1 MPRKPQEIQKQ
12 NEEEKQSNNNQKY
25 RYIKRNENKLTS
37 KENQNQFFEN
47 NQNQNNNYQK
57 ENINTKKRSFVN
69 DSRQNNF
76 INNNKNEENLKKNE
90 EEENNENLNNNPNS
104 ENLLD
109 SETYIVDNE
118 DSIEKPPNAIE
129 INDLLGEKCKIE
141 MDILS
146 INFTNFEQS
155 KTSSKS
161 MGVVKAYGAN
171 TYQGLVRNYNEDRV
185 SIIINMAKPK
195 NYPKKYWPKTSF
207 FGIYDGHGGSMCAEF
222 LRDCLHKLILNDPN
236 FPENVELAIKNGF
249 FNAEKNFLNE
259 IALDPNDTNII
270 SDRSG
275 SCAVVVLIVDK
286 KIYVANVG
294 DSRALFS
301 EKKGINFVVV
311 TDDHKPNNP
320 NEKNRIIKNGGH
332 VYQSRT
338 VISGAEN
345 ENLNGQILFGPY
357 RVLPGRLSVSRTIGD
372 IEAKSETFGGN
383 PNVIIWEPDI
393 FIYDL
398 NKNDIDFFIMG
409 CDGIFD
415 QMSNQEVMECAW
427 MILNNEPNNNKE
439 NESEN
444 NNEESFEYNFEN
456 VNIHEKCGLIVDF
469 IIKSSMVRKSFD
481 NVTCLMIA
489 FNDFIPKEKDEKKLN
504 SISTEEYLKNIYR
517 LNNSVNN
524 QVKAQNKKSNK
535 ILNNIDNQ
543 RKSENDNHI
552 YNSGIIS
559 NPHNKNITN
568 KINTNNSSK
577 DMPKNFLKPNLKLT
591 NFINTKTTVPNNS
604 NDFLPKT
611 YRNTDSSIVAK
622 KNNYNINTMNN
633 ISNNNKVY
641 IKKRKERNPP
651 KKSVNKT
658 DINNNNE
665 ENLSKSNIATKK
677 MVNKIDV
684 QEVRRST
691 ANNISIQRLSN
702 NQQGKKKRINTGNN
716 INSSKLDGSQSQ
728 NELLNNIYSPNKSK
742 NDTNINNNISN
753 NINNNIIQ
761 KLKQNKIAKM
771 PLELNNKLIN
781 SNNPNNNSLN
791 VHFYYSNTYS
801 TKYKKLPYLKTNSIS
816 NIPSLTSNTNH
827 LTTTNVTLNS
837 INTQMRPKKI
847 KNLTKPKTFRYN
859 NNTSL
864 NKYRKTFYKNNFFGN
879 GSKPN
884 YNHYSHNINN
894 ISNNNNIISH
904 HNNIVYSQNFNVKIK
919 SRKGRETITSRKKK
933 NSFHKVIKSL
943 GLNNENGVK
952 NNVKQLSSKKLSYSK
967 EKDIKNFLYKNK
979 TNIVSA
985 QNDNIS
991 GNKKYTKKN
1000 NYKDNIKY

>member
-1 MPRKPQEIQKQ
+1 MPRKPQEIQNQK
-12 NEEEKQSNNNQKY
+12 EEEKQSNNNQKY
-25 RYIKRNENKLTS
+25 RYIKRNENKLQPN
-37 KENQNQFFEN
+37 KNHNHFLEN
-47 NQNQNNNYQK
+47 NQNQNNNYPK
-57 ENINTKKRSFVN
+57 ENINTKKRSFIN
-69 DSRQNNF
+69 DSKQKNH
-76 INNNKNEENLKKNE
+76 IDNNKNDENIKQNE
-90 EEENNENLNNNPNS
+90 EEDNNENLNNNLNN

-109 SETYIVDNE
+109 SETYIVDDENSVE
-118 DSIEKPPNAIE
+118 RPPNAIE

-207 FGIYDGHGGSMCAEF
+207 FGIYDGHGGSMCSEF
-222 LRDCLHKLILNDPN
+222 LRDCLHKLILNDTN
-236 FPENVELAIKNGF
+236 FPENVELAIRNGF
-249 FNAEKNFLNE
+249 YNAEKNFLNE
-259 IALDPNDTNII
+259 IALDPNDTNVIT
-270 SDRSG
+270 DRSG

-301 EKKGINFVVV
+301 EKKGKNFVVV
-311 TDDHKPNNP
+311 TDDHKPNNI

-372 IEAKSETFGGN
+372 IEAKSEKFGGN

-427 MILNNEPNNNKE
+427 MILNNETNNNKE
-439 NESEN
+439 NESGN

-489 FNDFIPKEKDEKKLN
+489 FNDFTSKEKDEKKLN

-524 QVKAQNKKSNK
+524 QVNQPNRKAHK
-535 ILNNIDNQ
+535 IINNMDNQ
-543 RKSENDNHI
+543 RKAENDNHA

-559 NPHNKNITN
+559 NPHNKNIN
-568 KINTNNSSK
+568 KINNNNSAK
-577 DMPKNFLKPNLKLT
+577 DMPKNLLKANLKLT
-591 NFINTKTTVPNNS
+591 NFINAKTNMPNNS

-622 KNNYNINTMNN
+622 KNYNINTMNN
-633 ISNNNKVY
+633 INNNNRVY

-658 DINNNNE
+658 DINNNE
-665 ENLSKSNIATKK
+665 ENLSKSNIVTKK
-677 MVNKIDV
+677 IINKIDI
-684 QEVRRST
+684 QEVRRSV
-691 ANNISIQRLSN
+691 ANNISIQRLTN
-702 NQQGKKKRINTGNN
+702 NQPGGKKRINTGNN
-716 INSSKLDGSQSQ
+716 INSNKLDSSQSQ
-728 NELLNNIYSPNKSK
+728 NELSNNLYSPNKS
-742 NDTNINNNISN
+742 NNNNISN
-753 NINNNIIQ
+753 NISNNIIQ
-761 KLKQNKIAKM
+761 KLKQNKISKM

-781 SNNPNNNSLN
+781 SNNINNNSLN

-816 NIPSLTSNTNH
+816 NIPSLTSNINH

-837 INTQMRPKKI
+837 INTQLRPKKI
-847 KNLTKPKTFRYN
+847 KNLTKPKTFRY

-879 GSKPN
+879 GTKPN

-894 ISNNNNIISH
+894 ISN
-904 HNNIVYSQNFNVKIK
+904 HNSIVYSQNFNVKIK
-919 SRKGRETITSRKKK
+919 SRKSRETMTSRKKK

-943 GLNNENGVK
+943 GLNTENAAK
-952 NNVKQLSSKKLSYSK
+952 NKTKQLSSKKLSYSK

-979 TNIVSA
+979 TNIVSGH
-985 QNDNIS
+985 NDNNIN
-991 GNKKYTKKN
+991 NKKYQKKN
-1000 NYKDNIKY
+1000 NYKDNNKY

>member
-1 MPRKPQEIQKQ
+1 MPRKPQEIPNQK
-12 NEEEKQSNNNQKY
+12 EEEKQSNNNQKY
-25 RYIKRNENKLTS
+25 RYIKRNENKLQPN
-37 KENQNQFFEN
+37 KNHNHFLEN
-47 NQNQNNNYQK
+47 NQNQNNNYPK
-57 ENINTKKRSFVN
+57 ENINTKKRSFIN
-69 DSRQNNF
+69 DSKPKNH
-76 INNNKNEENLKKNE
+76 IDNNKNDENIKQNE
-90 EEENNENLNNNPNS
+90 EEDNNENLNNNLNN

-109 SETYIVDNE
+109 SETYIVDDEN
-118 DSIEKPPNAIE
+118 SIERPPNAIE

-207 FGIYDGHGGSMCAEF
+207 FGIYDGHGGSMCSEF
-222 LRDCLHKLILNDPN
+222 LRDCLHKLILNDTN
-236 FPENVELAIKNGF
+236 FPENVELAIRNGF
-249 FNAEKNFLNE
+249 YNAEKNFLNE
-259 IALDPNDTNII
+259 IALDPNDTNVIT
-270 SDRSG
+270 DRSG

-301 EKKGINFVVV
+301 EKKGKNFVVV
-311 TDDHKPNNP
+311 TDDHKPNNI

-372 IEAKSETFGGN
+372 IEAKSEKFGGN

-427 MILNNEPNNNKE
+427 MILNNETNNNKE
-439 NESEN
+439 NESGN

-489 FNDFIPKEKDEKKLN
+489 FNDFTSKEKDEKKLN

-524 QVKAQNKKSNK
+524 QVNQPNRKAHK
-535 ILNNIDNQ
+535 IINNMDNQ
-543 RKSENDNHI
+543 RKAENDNHA

-559 NPHNKNITN
+559 NPHNKNIN
-568 KINTNNSSK
+568 KINNNNSAK
-577 DMPKNFLKPNLKLT
+577 DMPKNLLKANLKLT
-591 NFINTKTTVPNNS
+591 NFINAKTNMPNNS

-622 KNNYNINTMNN
+622 KNYNINTINN
-633 ISNNNKVY
+633 INNNNRVY

-658 DINNNNE
+658 DINNNE
-665 ENLSKSNIATKK
+665 ENLSKSNIVTKK
-677 MVNKIDV
+677 IINKIDI
-684 QEVRRST
+684 QEVRRSV
-691 ANNISIQRLSN
+691 ANNISIQRLTN
-702 NQQGKKKRINTGNN
+702 NQTGGKKRINTGNN
-716 INSSKLDGSQSQ
+716 ITSNKLDSSQSQ
-728 NELLNNIYSPNKSK
+728 NELSNNLYSPNKS
-742 NDTNINNNISN
+742 NNNNNISN
-753 NINNNIIQ
+753 NISNNIIQ
-761 KLKQNKIAKM
+761 KLKQNKISKM

-781 SNNPNNNSLN
+781 SNNINNNNSLN

-816 NIPSLTSNTNH
+816 NIPSLTSNINH

-837 INTQMRPKKI
+837 INTQLRPKKI
-847 KNLTKPKTFRYN
+847 KNLTKPKTFRY

-879 GSKPN
+879 GTKPN

-894 ISNNNNIISH
+894 ISN
-904 HNNIVYSQNFNVKIK
+904 HNSIVYSQNFNVKIK
-919 SRKGRETITSRKKK
+919 SRKSRETMTSRKKK

-943 GLNNENGVK
+943 GLNTENAAK
-952 NNVKQLSSKKLSYSK
+952 NKTKQLSSKKLSYSK

-979 TNIVSA
+979 TNIVSGH
-985 QNDNIS
+985 NDNNIN
-991 GNKKYTKKN
+991 NKKYQKKN
-1000 NYKDNIKY
+1000 NYKDNNKY